1 MYLAAGV
8 TTAREVGGNFE
19 KTKAWRAESAAHT
32 IVAPRILLY
41 PMLADLVAPTQT
53 YNGTPDEIRAIV
65 RSAKQRGADGLK
77 LIGPMDRDQ
86 TAAALDEARKAG
98 LPTTVH
104 VAVGEATA
112 RDFVDLGVNCIEHF
126 YGVADAALDGIQDF
140 PPEMN
145 YSNEIHRFG
154 RAGELYTQNNF
165 NPQKLSKLLD
175 DMVAKGVAWSPTM
188 STYEAA
194 RDLIRAQNLPWYK
207 DYLHPSLEDY
217 YKPSMTRHGT
227 FWIGWTTTEEINWRK
242 NYQVW
247 MAAVHEFGLKGGI
260 ISTGDDSG
268 YLYGSMY
275 GFGISRELEL
285 QQEAGF
291 HPLEVLKHATVDGA
305 KVLGLDDRLGRV
317 RQGFIADLL
326 VVNGNPLENLRLMNP
341 YGTDLMSYNGQ
352 IVNNFSGVVKP
363 GDPNVKMVH
372 GGGIEWTI
380 KDGIPYHVPTLMKE
394 VKDMVAKA
402 RTERARPRNNSGA
415 SCSRP
420 SIRGA
425 RPSGRP
431 RRRCHVHLRS
441 GETNADTPGRRRTRP
456 ASRAPGAVINR
467 RAASLQRI
475 SIRNPAS
482 ILASDMI
489 DAKLL
494 DRSAVLRRHD
504 DIYAAP
510 SRPPMRPSK
519 GPPADPTRLSSS
531 RREIEDMAALP
542 PPPVPLPC
550 CGVAFSPFFFSPA
563 EKAVCL

>member
-1 MYLAAGV
+1 MTRHITRAAFALAAALAIVSAPAAQSPTVPAAKAPVHAKQVKRLLIRNAMIIPGTGTPAYGPTDLLAEDGLIARIGDSPTTGNDRWPEPDMIIDAAGKYVMPGIINTHMHWHEERVGPIPIQYERNLYLAAGV
-8 TTAREVGGNFE
+8 TTAREVGGTFE
-19 KTKAWRAESAAHT
+19 KTKKWRADSAAHT

-41 PMLADLVAPTQT
+41 PMLADLVAPTQR

-65 RSAKQRGADGLK
+65 RDAKQRGADGLK

-86 TAAALDEARKAG
+86 VAAVLDEAKKVR

-154 RAGELYTQNNF
+154 RAGELYTQHSF
-165 NPQKLSKLLD
+165 SPQKLSKLLE
-175 DMVAKGVAWSPTM
+175 DMVAKGVAWSPTL
-188 STYEAA
+188 STYEAT
-194 RDLIRAQNLPWYK
+194 RDLIKAQNLPWYK

-227 FWIGWTTTEEINWRK
+227 FWIGWTTTQENNWRK

-247 MAAVHEFGLKGGI
+247 MAALHEFGLKGGV

-305 KVLGLDDRLGRV
+305 KVIGMEDKLGRV
-317 RQGFIADLL
+317 RSGFIADLL
-326 VVNGNPLENLRLMNP
+326 VVNGNPLENLRVMNP

-352 IVNNFSGVVKP
+352 IINNYSGAVKP

-380 KDGIPYHVPTLMKE
+380 KDGIPYHVPTLMKD
-394 VKDMVAKA
+394 VKEMVTKA
-402 RTERARPRNNSGA
+402 RAERPR
-415 SCSRP
+415 
-420 SIRGA
+420 
-425 RPSGRP
+425 
-431 RRRCHVHLRS
+431 
-441 GETNADTPGRRRTRP
+441 TTT
-456 ASRAPGAVINR
+456 
-467 RAASLQRI
+467 
-475 SIRNPAS
+475 
-482 ILASDMI
+482 
-489 DAKLL
+489 
-494 DRSAVLRRHD
+494 SAHQ
-504 DIYAAP
+504 
-510 SRPPMRPSK
+510 
-519 GPPADPTRLSSS
+519 
-531 RREIEDMAALP
+531 
-542 PPPVPLPC
+542 
-550 CGVAFSPFFFSPA
+550 
-563 EKAVCL
+563 